1 MGKEGKLKQ
10 SAIAFSVKLMHPYDK
25 IERKAFMKNQLARS
39 GTSIGANIHEADY
52 AESPDDF
59 LHKMGIALKECHET
73 EYWMM
78 ILAES
83 CPELAEEAIRL
94 QHEAGS
100 IRRMLIA
107 TITTLKKS
115 LGKLE

>member
-1 MGKEGKLKQ
+1 MRKEGKLKQ
-10 SAIAFSVKLMHPYDK
+10 AAIAFSVKLMQLYDK
-25 IERKAFMKNQLARS
+25 IERKAFMKNQLARL
-39 GTSIGANIHEADY
+39 GTSIGANIHEEDY
-52 AESPDDF
+52 AVSPDDF
-59 LHKMGIALKECHET
+59 LHKMGIAHKECHET

-107 TITTLKKS
+107 TITTLKKNWVN
-115 LGKLE
+115 